1 MEGMMV
7 ELQVAKSET
16 TIQQSILSQVWKHL
30 DMLDEGISIF
40 DSVITLDISSCVT
53 GNQNRYS
60 KPSHGVFLTITKCFL
75 CLNPTRA

>member
-7 ELQVAKSET
+7 ELQVA

-60 KPSHGVFLTITKCFL
+60 KPNHGVFLTITKCFL